1 MPGALAESL
10 ELAFD
15 RIDDFVAVQSPLS
28 SENLGPVLCLWE
40 AAGVSDDERAVLGQ
54 RIRELAGS
62 EQAGG
67 LALGVLIGLLATQ
80 LASD

>member
-1 MPGALAESL
+1 MPGALVQSL
-10 ELAFD
+10 GLAFD
-15 RIDDFVAVQSPLS
+15 RVDDFVSVQSPLS
-28 SENLGPVLCLWE
+28 SGDLGPVLCLWE

-62 EQAGG
+62 EQVGG
-67 LALGVLIGLLATQ
+67 LALGVLIGLFATQ

>member
-1 MPGALAESL
+1 MPDALAAGL

-15 RIDDFVAVQSPLS
+15 RIDDFVTVQCPLS
-28 SENLGPVLCLWE
+28 RENLGPVLCLWE

-54 RIRELAGS
+54 RIRQLASS

-67 LALGVLIGLLATQ
+67 LALGVLIGLFATQ
-80 LASD
+80 LSSD